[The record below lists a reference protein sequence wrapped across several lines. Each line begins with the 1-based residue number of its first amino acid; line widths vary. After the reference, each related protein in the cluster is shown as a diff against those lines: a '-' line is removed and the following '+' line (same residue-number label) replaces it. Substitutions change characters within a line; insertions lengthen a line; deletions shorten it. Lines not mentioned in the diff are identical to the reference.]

1 MVTEDF
7 RGAESKLFQKD
18 WLGLPA
24 IYKIRQPKTYRI
36 KELDFSFRKY
46 RTIHEAR
53 LLARAKKSGVRT
65 PFIYEV
71 DVENTTLVLE
81 FITGKIMK
89 ELLPLLDKK
98 KLQTICILIGRNVGI
113 LHKNG
118 IIHGDLT
125 TSNII
130 QRIDEQIIF
139 VDFGLGYISERIED
153 FGIDLYLLERAIQST
168 HADIYQDVWMNI
180 LKGYKETSP
189 VKNEIEEKL
198 KEIASR
204 GRYSER
210 VLP

>member
-1 MVTEDF
+1 
-7 RGAESKLFQKD
+7 AESKLFQKD

-98 KLQTICILIGRNVGI
+98 KLQTICILIGRNVGL

-118 IIHGDLT
+118 VIHGDLT

-130 QRIDEQIIF
+130 QSIDEQIIF

-153 FGIDLYLLERAIQST
+153 FGIDLYLLERAMQST

-189 VKNEIEEKL
+189 AKNEIEEKL

>member
-1 MVTEDF
+1 MSVEDF
-7 RGAESKLFQKD
+7 RGAESKLFRKD
-18 WLGLPA
+18 WLGIRA
-24 IYKIRQPKTYRI
+24 IYKIRQAKTYRI

-65 PFIYEV
+65 PFIYEI
-71 DVENTTLVLE
+71 DIENTTLVME
-81 FITGKIMK
+81 YISGKIIK
-89 ELLPLLDKK
+89 ELLPQLSQKE
-98 KLQTICILIGRNVGI
+98 LQSICIIIGRKVGS
-113 LHKNG
+113 LHKAG

-130 QRIDEQIIF
+130 RNDEKQIIF

-168 HADIYQDVWMNI
+168 HADIYKDVWMNI

-189 VKNEIEEKL
+189 ITEEVEEKL

>member
-98 KLQTICILIGRNVGI
+98 KLQTICILIGRNVGL

-118 IIHGDLT
+118 VIHGDLT

-130 QRIDEQIIF
+130 QSIDEQIIF

-153 FGIDLYLLERAIQST
+153 FGIDLYLLERAMQST

-189 VKNEIEEKL
+189 AKNEIEEKL

>member
-1 MVTEDF
+1 MLTEDF
-7 RGAESKLFQKD
+7 RGAESRLFHKD

-24 IYKIRQPKTYRI
+24 LYKIRQPKTYRI

-65 PFIYEV
+65 PFIYEIDIV
-71 DVENTTLVLE
+71 NTTLVLE

-89 ELLPLLDKK
+89 ELLPQLDKK
-98 KLQTICILIGRNVGI
+98 KLKKICTEIGRNVGS

-130 QRIDEQIIF
+130 QSDDKQIIF
-139 VDFGLGYISERIED
+139 IDFGLGYISERIED

-168 HADIYQDVWMNI
+168 HADIFQDIWENI
-180 LKGYKETSP
+180 LIGYKETSP

>member
-1 MVTEDF
+1 
-7 RGAESKLFQKD
+7 
-18 WLGLPA
+18 
-24 IYKIRQPKTYRI
+24 
-36 KELDFSFRKY
+36 
-46 RTIHEAR
+46 
-53 LLARAKKSGVRT
+53 
-65 PFIYEV
+65 
-71 DVENTTLVLE
+71 
-81 FITGKIMK
+81 MK

-98 KLQTICILIGRNVGI
+98 KLQTICILIGRNVGL

-118 IIHGDLT
+118 VIHGDLT

-130 QRIDEQIIF
+130 QSIDEQIIF

-153 FGIDLYLLERAIQST
+153 FGIDLYLLERAMQST

-189 VKNEIEEKL
+189 AKNEIEEKL

>member
-24 IYKIRQPKTYRI
+24 IYKIRQHKTYRI

-98 KLQTICILIGRNVGI
+98 KLQTICILIGRNVGL

-118 IIHGDLT
+118 VIHGDLT

-130 QRIDEQIIF
+130 QSINEQIIF

-153 FGIDLYLLERAIQST
+153 FGIDLYLLERAMQST

-189 VKNEIEEKL
+189 AKNEIEEKL

>member
-89 ELLPLLDKK
+89 ELLPVLDKK
-98 KLQTICILIGRNVGI
+98 KLRAICILIGRNIGI
-113 LHKNG
+113 LHKDG

-130 QRIDEQIIF
+130 QSIDEQIIF

>member
-36 KELDFSFRKY
+36 KELDFAFRKY

-65 PFIYEV
+65 PFIYEI
-71 DVENTTLVLE
+71 DIENTTLVLE
-81 FITGKIMK
+81 YIPGKIIK
-89 ELLPLLDKK
+89 ELLPQLDQKN
-98 KLQTICILIGRNVGI
+98 LQNICRIIGRDVGS

-130 QRIDEQIIF
+130 LNTDEQIIF
-139 VDFGLGYISERIED
+139 VDFGLGYISDRIED
-153 FGIDLYLLERAIQST
+153 FGIDLYLLEKAIQST
-168 HADIYQDVWMNI
+168 HAVIYKDVWMNI

-198 KEIASR
+198 REIASR

-210 VLP
+210 FLP

>member
-53 LLARAKKSGVRT
+53 LLAKAKKCGVRT
-65 PFIYEV
+65 PFIYEI
-71 DVENTTLVLE
+71 DIENTTLVLE
-81 FITGKIMK
+81 YIPGKIIK
-89 ELLPLLDKK
+89 ELLPQLDQKN
-98 KLQTICILIGRNVGI
+98 LQNICRTIGRDVGS

-118 IIHGDLT
+118 VIHGDLT

-130 QRIDEQIIF
+130 QNTNKQIIF
-139 VDFGLGYISERIED
+139 VDFGLGYISDRIED
-153 FGIDLYLLERAIQST
+153 FGIDLYLLEKAIQST
-168 HADIYQDVWMNI
+168 HADIYKDVWMNV

-189 VKNEIEEKL
+189 IKNEIEEKL

-210 VLP
+210 FLP